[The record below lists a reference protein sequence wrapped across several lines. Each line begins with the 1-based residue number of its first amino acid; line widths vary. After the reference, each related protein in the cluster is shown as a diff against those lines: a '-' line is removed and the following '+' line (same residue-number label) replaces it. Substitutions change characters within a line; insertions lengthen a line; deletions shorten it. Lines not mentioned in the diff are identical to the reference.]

1 MIRYDHK
8 YSSNT
13 MDKRYSGG
21 VKQNVVDV
29 AMYSSLTEFTNTLI
43 ASGAQDKYGDYS
55 GWSGRGTMQ
64 QSCATL
70 LSGVSVAE
78 TATAKNLIA
87 KINAKVENRQRFERV
102 PSVYGSSVRIGAF
115 LRGEPND
122 MMRRK
127 RMISDVAPVK
137 IVIENTVAGGIDHDQ
152 MLQRGSACAALV
164 QALCNIRPVE
174 MWVSWGLGG
183 GNHSTIGMA
192 KISTTPAN
200 LSQLV
205 AALATPNA
213 ARKLAFAEIQEV
225 RGHKY
230 SGWAIGYPDGAARNE
245 EYRKAIRLKEQDIF
259 IAGGAL
265 QEGRMMERD
274 PVAWVNKYLDAQR

>member
-1 MIRYDHK
+1 MIRYDYK
-8 YSSNT
+8 YDNGMIDRRRSDGYGQNT
-13 MDKRYSGG
+13 
-21 VKQNVVDV
+21 VDV
-29 AMYSSLTEFTNTLI
+29 AMYGSLTELTNALLG
-43 ASGAQDKYGDYS
+43 SGADYTNYGGWAGS
-55 GWSGRGTMQ
+55 GDMQ
-64 QSCATL
+64 TACDTL
-70 LSGVSVAE
+70 LRGVSAE
-78 TATAKNLIA
+78 ETKQAKELIN
-87 KINAKVENRQRFERV
+87 KINAKVENRQRFERI

-137 IVIENTVAGGIDHDQ
+137 IVIENTVAGGISHHE
-152 MLQRGSACAALV
+152 MMMRGSACAALV

-183 GNHSTIGMA
+183 GRHSTIGMA

-213 ARKLAFAEIQEV
+213 ARKLAFAEIQQL

-230 SGWAIGYPDGAARNE
+230 GGWAIGYPDGAARNE

>member
-1 MIRYDHK
+1 MIRYDYK
-8 YSSNT
+8 YSNGT
-13 MDKRYSGG
+13 
-21 VKQNVVDV
+21 VDV
-29 AMYSSLTEFTNTLI
+29 AMYGSLTELTNALLG
-43 ASGAQDKYGDYS
+43 SGADYTNYGGWAGS
-55 GWSGRGTMQ
+55 GNMQTACDTLLRGVSAEETMQ
-64 QSCATL
+64 
-70 LSGVSVAE
+70 
-78 TATAKNLIA
+78 AKELIN

-137 IVIENTVAGGIDHDQ
+137 IVIENTVAGGISHHE
-152 MLQRGSACAALV
+152 MMMRGSACAALV
-164 QALCNIRPVE
+164 QALSNIRPTE

-183 GNHSTIGMA
+183 GRHSTIGMA
-192 KISTTPAN
+192 KVSTTPAN
-200 LSQLV
+200 LAQLV
-205 AALATPNA
+205 AALATANS
-213 ARKLAFAEIQEV
+213 ARKIAFAEIQQL

-230 SGWAIGYPDGAARNE
+230 GGWAIGYPEGKARNE

-274 PVAWVNKYLDAQR
+274 PVGWVNKYLDAQR